1 MYETRRRG
9 ERRHRTVSRQA
20 ASEDAAAYTT
30 AAPSA
35 AAVGGRV
42 AGEAGVAET
51 VDQLAAAVDA
61 LAGVVWLWRPT
72 RRCWTPR
79 WFCRPRTR

>member
-9 ERRHRTVSRQA
+9 ERRHRTVSRQV
-20 ASEDAAAYTT
+20 ASEDAACYTA
-30 AAPSA
+30 AAPS
-35 AAVGGRV
+35 AVGGRV
-42 AGEAGVAET
+42 AGEAGVAEA
-51 VDQLAAAVDA
+51 VDQLAAAVDV
-61 LAGVVWLWRPT
+61 LAGVGWLWRPT